1 MRSIYKPGLLE
12 INASYCNFSFVFA
25 RTIFSFPE
33 CHNLTC
39 DSLIIL
45 LLLSITLL
53 IETIHSQ
60 LTVNG
65 VDGPVGQDVLSV
77 VEVVKGQERNRAPIQ
92 HLLMA
97 VKRV

>member
-12 INASYCNFSFVFA
+12 INASYCNFSCVFA
-25 RTIFSFPE
+25 RTIYSFPE

-39 DSLIIL
+39 DSLTIL

-53 IETIHSQ
+53 IETIYSQ

-92 HLLMA
+92 RLLMA